1 MTHALTPDTGKS
13 WWSRLLTIEPAIVKG
28 VIGALVALGLIWG
41 VDLTPLG
48 DQLTQTADILG
59 SLVAILTPVWIRQSV
74 TPDAKVVQ
82 TVEPDGRIVAGP
94 ASPAPTGSTL
104 GYVAGE
110 VETEDGR
117 TYSGALP
124 YDGDDPA

>member
-28 VIGALVALGLIWG
+28 VVGALVALGLIWG

-48 DQLTQTADILG
+48 DRLTQTADILG

-94 ASPAPTGSTL
+94 ASPAPTGATL
-104 GYVAGE
+104 GYV
-110 VETEDGR
+110 VTEPD
-117 TYSGALP
+117 
-124 YDGDDPA
+124 DDPTA

>member
-1 MTHALTPDTGKS
+1 MTHALTPAAGKS
-13 WWSRLLTIEPAIVKG
+13 RWSRLLTIEPAIVKG
-28 VIGALVALGLIWG
+28 VIGALVALALIWG

-48 DQLTQTADILG
+48 EQLSQSADVLG

-94 ASPAPTGSTL
+94 ASPAPTGATL
-104 GYVAGE
+104 GRATTTSVTG
-110 VETEDGR
+110 
-117 TYSGALP
+117 
-124 YDGDDPA
+124 